1 MKCTNTSHVLG
12 GLFLLAVG
20 SFFGY
25 IFGLQAYNSLPDRP
39 WQIQMY
45 EELDMKEYLSTTGT
59 FTLYYPEDTV
69 VYEEDGIV
77 TIATEPSDEV
87 PEPDPYMTIGIAEDK
102 IEFATWED
110 LEFEHFREV
119 VSSFSFRD

>member
-1 MKCTNTSHVLG
+1 MKCSNSSHVLG

-20 SFFGY
+20 GFFGY
-25 IFGLQAYNSLPDRP
+25 VFGLQAYNSLPDRP

-45 EELDMKEYLSTTGT
+45 QELDMKEYLSTTGS
-59 FTLYYPEDTV
+59 FTLYYPEDAV
-69 VYEEDGIV
+69 VYEDKELV
-77 TIATEPSDEV
+77 TIAPEPTEDT
-87 PEPDPYMTIGIAEDK
+87 PEPDPYMTIGISDDQ
-102 IEFATWED
+102 IQFATWKD